1 MDQSSA
7 ITLLFDFFSMESRNL
22 YESFKNAGVSFTAA
36 VIEDDGFLP
45 DDVVSVEAA
54 ENRSDPPSPITE
66 LV

>member
-1 MDQSSA
+1 MDQSST

-45 DDVVSVEAA
+45 DDVVSV
-54 ENRSDPPSPITE
+54 
-66 LV
+66 

>member
-45 DDVVSVEAA
+45 QTALKGPSAFELCTGDCVSSLA
-54 ENRSDPPSPITE
+54 
-66 LV
+66 